1 MNIVVIISVL
11 VGVSAAGFVWF
22 SWDLL
27 EAFRGRSRS
36 MPPASEPEETGEP
49 E

>member
-11 VGVSAAGFVWF
+11 VGLSAAGFVWF
-22 SWDLL
+22 GWDLL
-27 EAFRGRSRS
+27 EAFHNR
-36 MPPASEPEETGEP
+36 PEPAAPESAPEETAEK

>member
-1 MNIVVIISVL
+1 MNMVVVISVL

-22 SWDLL
+22 GWDLAAAL
-27 EAFRGRSRS
+27 LRRRREARLIE
-36 MPPASEPEETGEP
+36 EPDESGEA

>member
-11 VGVSAAGFVWF
+11 VGLSAAGFVWF
-22 SWDLL
+22 GWDLL
-27 EAFRGRSRS
+27 EAFRGRSHTAQ
-36 MPPASEPEETGEP
+36 PEVEPEDTEES